1 MSKAKRDP
9 EKEAF
14 WRLVGEEHQRSG
26 LTAREFCRKE
36 GLSEAS
42 FHSWKRV
49 LAQRDREARARADNR
64 STGRASRSGR
74 GQRLAPSN
82 RKKQPS
88 AGSNSFV
95 PVEIVSSPVL
105 PSSELTIRTP
115 AGFTI
120 GVPSTVDVAQLGQ
133 VLEVLTSQPSP
144 SKTSVQRDA
153 S

>member
-1 MSKAKRDP
+1 MSRAKRDL

-14 WRLVGEEHQRSG
+14 WRLVGDEHRRSG

-36 GLSEAS
+36 GVSEAS

-49 LAQRDREARARADNR
+49 LKERDREANGLCDNR
-64 STGRASRSGR
+64 SGGRASGSSLVSE
-74 GQRLAPSN
+74 Q

-88 AGSNSFV
+88 AGENSFV
-95 PVEIVSSPVL
+95 PVEVVASPLVAS
-105 PSSELTIRTP
+105 PELTIRTP

-120 GVPSTVDVAQLGQ
+120 NLPPTADIGRFGEIM
-133 VLEVLTSQPSP
+133 EVLARQSP
-144 SKTSVQRDA
+144 CLKPNMDRDG